1 MQVNESV
8 NASNFLAVGN
18 QAGNSNRAKSEK
30 SEQTDFASFLIPS
43 ADASGKTPAGA
54 KPQPDVKRTSFKEN
68 SVKDKTL
75 DKNVSDVKE
84 DTLKKDLEA
93 VKEPLHDDAVTT
105 EHAKASED
113 VVGENGQELSSE
125 ETDALLEAAGTIL
138 QQVMEQFGLTAEELN
153 EKLNEFGMEATDL
166 LSEDGLKSFF
176 LSMKSAEVSD
186 LIVDEGLNQEW
197 NRFFND
203 VNEGM
208 QQNGMNWD
216 DLSAYAK
223 EQEADNVLDYVSRIV
238 SRTAEDFVKKDA
250 MNQPDGMEMSADPDE
265 PVVTVSDENPIKNQ
279 QNAPDSEM
287 DENRDTYTFKGET
300 HSAGENSLE
309 EKKNSHS
316 ENPVLQAVEQAFQ
329 NVQDISFADEI
340 PVSGKEVIDQIVEQV
355 RVKMNQDTT
364 SLEMQLYPEHLGKI
378 QINVVSK
385 DGVMTARIIAETEAA
400 KQAIEGGLTSLKES
414 MEQQNLKVDAI
425 EVMVSTTGF
434 ESGNEEQN
442 SYEQQQSSRSGKKL
456 DLSELQEDEDGK
468 EAAELEKMKY
478 TGSSVSYTA

>member
-18 QAGNSNRAKSEK
+18 QAGNSNRPNSEK
-30 SEQTDFASFLIPS
+30 SEQTDFASFLISS
-43 ADASGKTPAGA
+43 ADASGKTSAGV
-54 KPQPDVKRTSFKEN
+54 KPQPDVKKTCFKEN

-75 DKNVSDVKE
+75 DKNVSDLKE
-84 DTLKKDLEA
+84 DALKKDLEA
-93 VKEPLHDDAVTT
+93 VKEPLHDDTVTT

-113 VVGENGQELSSE
+113 VVEENGQELSSE

-153 EKLNEFGMEATDL
+153 QKLNEFGMETADL
-166 LSEDGLKSFF
+166 LSEDGLKNFF

-197 NRFFND
+197 NQFFD
-203 VNEGM
+203 GVNEGM
-208 QQNGMNWD
+208 EQNGMNWD

-223 EQEADNVLDYVSRIV
+223 EQETDNVLDYVSRII

-250 MNQPDGMEMSADPDE
+250 MNQPDGMEMPADPDE
-265 PVVTVSDENPIKNQ
+265 PIITVSDENPIKNQ
-279 QNAPDSEM
+279 QNAPDSKM
-287 DENRDTYTFKGET
+287 DENRDAHTSKEE
-300 HSAGENSLE
+300 HSTEDTSMEG
-309 EKKNSHS
+309 KKNSHF
-316 ENPVLQAVEQAFQ
+316 ENPVLQAVEQALDS
-329 NVQDISFADEI
+329 VQDISFADEI

-385 DGVMTARIIAETEAA
+385 DGVMTARIVAETEAA

-478 TGSSVSYTA
+478 AGSSVSYTA